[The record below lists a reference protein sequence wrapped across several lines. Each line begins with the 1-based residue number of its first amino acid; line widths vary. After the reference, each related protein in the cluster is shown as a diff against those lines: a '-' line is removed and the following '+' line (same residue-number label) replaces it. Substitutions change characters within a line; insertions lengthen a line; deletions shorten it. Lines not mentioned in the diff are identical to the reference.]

1 MLRRLLILCA
11 VLALAASVAPA
22 QPSVRIEPAT
32 LHGPRPL
39 ADQTATSA
47 IRNYIQSWQSLSAA
61 LDQNNPDLLDAG
73 FTGDAKT
80 KLAETIREQN
90 ALGIRTHYE
99 DLAHDVQIV
108 FYSPEGLS
116 LELTDTV
123 QYDVQLFDHD
133 KPESKQ
139 QVRVRYVVMLTP
151 DQVRWRVRVFQAM
164 PSVHP

>member
-1 MLRRLLILCA
+1 MLRRLLILTA
-11 VLALAASVAPA
+11 VLALAASVAYA
-22 QPSVRIEPAT
+22 QPAVRIEPAT
-32 LHGPRPL
+32 LHGPRAL

-47 IRNYIQSWQSLSAA
+47 IHNYLQSWQSLSAA

-80 KLAETIREQN
+80 KLAESIRDQN
-90 ALGIRTHYE
+90 ALGIRTHYQ
-99 DLAHDVQIV
+99 DVSHDVQIV

-116 LELTDTV
+116 LELTDLV
-123 QYDVQLFDHD
+123 QYDVQLFDHG

-139 QVRVRYVVMLTP
+139 PVSARYIVMLTP

-164 PSVHP
+164 PGVQP